1 LGRIVRDLNITPIRV
16 KKWTDISPVAQKH
29 IFYAIKDKFENA
41 DQNIELDVYENEI
54 MEHARDLWNNW
65 RGDLNRHFVKPAR
78 NMQHAIKNCP
88 QEIPKADWE
97 WLVKEHF
104 YSKEFTEKSKR
115 NSKNRSSLKI
125 HHRSGSKPFRQII
138 WDNGGNQNKP
148 PSLDTLFSI
157 THTKG
162 GTFVDSETSSKHA

>member
-29 IFYAIKDKFENA
+29 IFDAIKDKFENA

-54 MEHARDLWNNW
+54 MVHARDLWNNW
-65 RGDLNRHFVKPAR
+65 CGDLNRHFVKPAR
-78 NMQHAIKNCP
+78 NLQQAIKNYP

-104 YSKEFTEKSKR
+104 YSKEFIAKSKR
-115 NSKNRSSLKI
+115 NSTNRYSLKN
-125 HHRSGSKPFRQII
+125 HHRSGSKPYRQII
-138 WDNGGNQNKP
+138 WDNGGNENNP

-162 GTFVDSETSSKHA
+162 GTFVDSETSSKLA